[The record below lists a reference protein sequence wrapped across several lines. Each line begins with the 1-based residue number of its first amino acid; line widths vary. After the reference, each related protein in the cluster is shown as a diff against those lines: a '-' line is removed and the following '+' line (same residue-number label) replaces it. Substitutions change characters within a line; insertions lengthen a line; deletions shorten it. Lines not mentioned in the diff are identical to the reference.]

1 MTNYSSPPTDNARFV
16 PHVDEWV
23 MNPDCRPAP
32 VLADAAERSPL
43 KFWHMC
49 CLGRCRYLVSAS
61 AAVACRASLGRHPE
75 GGAGQRVWCRV
86 QSWEPL
92 FVRHSRTLWTGARVL
107 RQTLCDV
114 WAAQAMEWAAALAC
128 YGVLSVFP
136 LLLAGA
142 AVASYV
148 VSPSVV
154 TTRLS
159 VFVEGILPAGVV
171 DLDPIV
177 SAAVAARGQVSLS
190 AIVLWV
196 LAGRRILGA
205 LVTALDRVSDV
216 DARHETVERRALVEL
231 VALAGI
237 GLLFLM
243 ALVARSLLGVVWEAV
258 WGTTA
263 SSPLAWAVGAMVH
276 LLLLAIAFFALY
288 TVVPHGERNARAAL
302 IGAIAA
308 TGLFLVARAIFVQVL
323 DRLWAS
329 FALIYGPLT
338 LAALLLTWGW
348 LLGLIIVFGGS
359 LASHV
364 KVMVIEGRSA
374 SEAEWRHV
382 AQKVAA

>member
-1 MTNYSSPPTDNARFV
+1 MR
-16 PHVDEWV
+16 
-23 MNPDCRPAP
+23 R
-32 VLADAAERSPL
+32 
-43 KFWHMC
+43 
-49 CLGRCRYLVSAS
+49 
-61 AAVACRASLGRHPE
+61 
-75 GGAGQRVWCRV
+75 
-86 QSWEPL
+86 
-92 FVRHSRTLWTGARVL
+92 SRTLWTGARVL
-107 RQTLCDV
+107 RQTLRDV

-154 TTRLS
+154 TARLS

-171 DLDPIV
+171 DVDPIV
-177 SAAVAARGQVSLS
+177 SAAIAARGQVGLS
-190 AIVLWV
+190 IIVLWV

-216 DARHETVERRALVEL
+216 DARHETVRRRALVEL
-231 VALAGI
+231 VVLAGI
-237 GLLFLM
+237 GLLFLL
-243 ALVARSLLGVVWEAV
+243 AVVARSLLGFVWQAV
-258 WGTTA
+258 WGSTA
-263 SSPLAWAVGAMVH
+263 STPLAWVVGAAVH
-276 LLLLAIAFFALY
+276 LVLLVIAFFALY

-308 TGLFLVARAIFVQVL
+308 TVLVVIARAIFMAVL

-329 FALIYGPLT
+329 FELIYGPLT

-348 LLGLIIVFGGS
+348 FLGLIILFGGS

-364 KVMVIEGRSA
+364 KVMVIEGRSP
-374 SEAEWRHV
+374 SEAERRHV
-382 AQKVAA
+382 AHKAGV